1 MGKVHDK
8 SQGKL
13 KKGMRV
19 ALITS
24 ITPLGMIQPQSK
36 ANLKYSIKPTITS
49 NGFLSIVT
57 LQRPFLVRQP
67 GNLTYTTCNRERNTM
82 YRFNFMNDTA
92 LFQGRHLN

>member
-24 ITPLGMIQPQSK
+24 ITTLALVG
-36 ANLKYSIKPTITS
+36 AAFG
-49 NGFLSIVT
+49 GFKLYDRRR
-57 LQRPFLVRQP
+57 QRVPVYGQRVPP
-67 GNLTYTTCNRERNTM
+67 G
-82 YRFNFMNDTA
+82 F
-92 LFQGRHLN
+92 